1 MLVNGRPAPNSYCT
15 NFHLKDFSMPV
26 DSLTNKTD
34 VSGWTRFTGLVNIQ
48 NKADGLGKIWEDNGI
63 VYIGQWKNNNPT
75 DGKYYVLQADGTH
88 TLYEYVKGNKGKEI
102 CKGHR
107 LRQK

>member
-1 MLVNGRPAPNSYCT
+1 MVNGRPAPNSYCT
-15 NFHLKDFSMPV
+15 TFYSEDSTIAV

-34 VSGWTRFTGLVNIQ
+34 VSGWTRFTGLVKIQ
-48 NKADGLGKIWEDNGI
+48 NKADRIGKTWEQSGN
-63 VYIGQWKNNNPT
+63 VYIGQRKNDNAT

-88 TLYEYVKGNKGKEI
+88 TLYELVNNIRVKEI
-102 CKGHR
+102 SKGHR